1 MRVAIVVVEFVV
13 FLAGGALT
21 DLVVLVTVL
30 YLEDAS
36 IVVERKSL
44 TADGALT
51 SLLENA
57 SVDLVSIAERIH
69 GIESIIALL
78 ATAVHII
85 LDAAI

>member
-36 IVVERKSL
+36 VVVERKSL
-44 TADGALT
+44 STEGALT

-57 SVDLVSIAERIH
+57 SVDLVSIAERID

-85 LDAAI
+85 LDATI